1 MAMTKIGK
9 FTSWRA
15 CVALVGLLFAG
26 MLPSGYV
33 GAATATASPSS
44 CQNTAGVGTQAW
56 TNPGNAVSSNN
67 SYATASVND
76 NQITNWLECTGYGFS
91 IPADST
97 ITGITLN
104 VERSANNTLVQDYEV
119 RLIKGGVRGAADR
132 ATTTNYTNADVVEAH
147 GSSSD
152 MWATTWTPAEVNAA
166 NFGAA
171 FSAFKNGTAGGA
183 RTVSVDHLQIVI
195 DYTPPPAV
203 SSINRASTN
212 PTAGA
217 ASVSWTVVFDQSVTG
232 VDAGDFALVQAG
244 GVAGAAITAVSGSGT
259 TWTVTASTGS
269 GAGTLGLNLVDND
282 SIVAGA
288 VPLGGAGAGNGNFT
302 GQVYTVSVPAVVSIN
317 RASTNP
323 TTASAAVSWTVTF
336 SAAMTGVDVSDFA
349 LVQAGGAAGATLT
362 SVSGSGTTWT
372 VVANTG
378 TSSAGTLGLNLVDDD
393 TIVNANSAPLG
404 GSGVANGNFTGQT
417 YSLIPP
423 YPTLTKTAST
433 SAAVVN
439 DVITFTITAANSF
452 GVDQTNVVLTDTLP
466 AGMAYQVHLVSQGTV
481 TVFGNIVTWT
491 IPLIP
496 AGGSAQMTLAVQ
508 LTAQGSLTNSVSA
521 PGATTATASVLV
533 LASAVT
539 HFRLDEPAG
548 TWTGAV
554 GEVLDSGGTGL
565 HGRRLTTST
574 PTTTNTI
581 NPVPAIAT
589 SQPSVIGSFC
599 NAGNFDGN
607 AVVQVADSPA
617 FDYTT
622 QLSASAWIY
631 PTAYPGSDL
640 YSILSNDTNY
650 EFHLN
655 TAGRLYWWWNASTL
669 TSAAAIPLNQWTH
682 IAITLSSAAG
692 AGRQRIYINGV
703 ADTNTNNW
711 TGTLQANNCNFYIG
725 GDIATGA
732 ACSLI
737 PGRNFRGRID
747 EVKLYAY
754 ELNAAEVQADMT
766 LGRSCSGTF
775 DHLRI
780 EHDGV
785 ASVCAPETVTVK
797 ACLDSSCS
805 TLYTGNVTVNLSPTG
820 WVGGDTFTFSGGI
833 GSRQLSRST
842 SGNTTLGT
850 VSVSPNPGLGT
861 RCFNGGTE
869 TCIINFASA
878 SCAFDVAETGG
889 APQSRLYT
897 KLADT
902 AFSLDLLALLTPST
916 INTGYTGPVS
926 VDLVD
931 ASSSA
936 CPAGGGLTTPTSV
949 TFVAGNNGRK
959 PVSFTYPNA
968 AKNVKVRAIVG
979 ASAPAC
985 SNDNFAI
992 RPQQFSVTSSMN
1004 NTALTGAPAASAG
1017 SAFALTAGAGV
1028 ASGYDGTPVLDATKV
1043 NDHDGVDI
1051 ASGTLSG
1058 TFGAGTGA
1066 AASGAAFKY
1075 LDVGSIQLEA
1085 NAVVDSGFT
1094 SVDQV
1099 TDCVANSTSNT
1110 LSGGKYGC
1118 NVGSVASAKFGRW
1131 YPSHYS
1137 FSGTLT
1143 PGCVAGTYTYMGE
1156 DALGVA
1162 LTVKAH
1168 AAGAGAASASDPVT
1182 SRYTYS
1188 AAANSLVVAPVTLA
1202 GANGASAVSVTRLAS
1217 PAFPIMPNNGLWSAG
1232 LFPINDTYA
1241 FSRLAAPDGPYDAF
1255 KLTAAVNDADGATLI
1270 APVETNTT
1278 RVRFGRLNIT
1288 NAYGSELLPLPVP
1301 VEAQYWAGSNFTTH
1315 TADTCTSINPASIV
1329 MSGYTQGLAACE
1341 TFFQPN
1347 TAFTVTNGRGTLTL
1361 RAPGAGNGGSVTLGL
1376 NLGTVVAGSKT
1387 CLSATAT
1394 DTVSGSLPGFGTVNP
1409 TARATFGAFKTPL
1422 IYRRENY

>member
-1 MAMTKIGK
+1 MKKTGNL
-9 FTSWRA
+9 TSWRTF
-15 CVALVGLLFAG
+15 CALVVLALAGLLTSSFA
-26 MLPSGYV
+26 V
-33 GAATATASPSS
+33 AATATASPAN
-44 CQNTAGVGTQAW
+44 CQSTAGIGTVAW
-56 TNPGNAVSSNN
+56 SNAGNATDSDN
-67 SYATASVND
+67 SRATASVD
-76 NQITNWLECTGYGFS
+76 GSTTNWLVCTNYGFA
-91 IPADST
+91 IPAGST
-97 ITGITLN
+97 INGIVVN
-104 VERSANNTLVQDYEV
+104 VERRSSSTNNGGSEDVAV
-119 RLIKGGVRGAADR
+119 RAVKAGVIGATDR
-132 ATTTNYTNADVVEAH
+132 ATGTNYTTSDVVEAH
-147 GSSSD
+147 GGAAD
-152 MWATTWTPAEVNAA
+152 LWGTTWTTAQVNAA
-166 NFGAA
+166 DFGAA
-171 FSAFKNGTAGGA
+171 FAASKPSSSGGA
-183 RTVSVDHLQIVI
+183 HTISVDHIQIVI

-203 SSINRASTN
+203 SSINRASTD

-217 ASVSWTVVFDQSVTG
+217 ASVSWTVVFDQSVSG
-232 VDAGDFALVQAG
+232 VDSTDFSLVQAG
-244 GVAGAAITAVSGSGT
+244 GVAGAAISAVSGSGT
-259 TWTVTASTGS
+259 TWTVTASTGTGS
-269 GAGTLGLNLVDND
+269 GTLGLNLVDND

-288 VPLGGAGAGNGNFT
+288 VPLGGTGAGNGNFT

-317 RASTNP
+317 RASPNP

-336 SAAMTGVDVSDFA
+336 SAAMTGVDLTDFA

-372 VVANTG
+372 VLANAG
-378 TSSAGTLGLNLVDDD
+378 TSSSGTLGLNLVDDD
-393 TIVNANSAPLG
+393 TIVNANTVPLG
-404 GSGVANGNFTGQT
+404 GAGLANGNFTGQT

-423 YPTLTKTAST
+423 YPTLTKTSST
-433 SAAVVN
+433 SAAVIN

-452 GVDQTNVVLTDTLP
+452 AVDQSNVVLTDTLP
-466 AGMAYQVHLVSQGTV
+466 AGMTYQVHLVSQGTV
-481 TVFGNIVTWT
+481 TVFGNVVTWT

-496 AGGSAQMTLAVQ
+496 AGGSAQMTLAVE
-508 LTAQGSLTNSVSA
+508 LTTQGSLTNSVSA

-539 HFRLDEPAG
+539 HFRLDEPVG
-548 TWTGAV
+548 SWTGAA
-554 GEVLDSGGTGL
+554 GEVVDSGGTGL
-565 HGRRLTTST
+565 HGRRLTTSV

-581 NPVPAIAT
+581 IPDPAIAT
-589 SQPSVIGSFC
+589 SHPSVIGSFC

-607 AVVQVADSPA
+607 AVVQVGDSPA

-640 YSILSNDTNY
+640 SSILSNDTNY
-650 EFHLN
+650 EFHLD
-655 TAGRLYWWWNASTL
+655 TTGRLYWWWNYSTL
-669 TSAAAIPLNQWTH
+669 TSNATIPRDKWTH

-703 ADTNTNNW
+703 ADPNTNNW

-754 ELNAAEVQADMT
+754 ELSAAEVQADMT
-766 LGRSCSGTF
+766 LGRLCSGTF

-780 EHDGV
+780 EHDAV

-805 TLYTGNVTVNLSPTG
+805 TLYTGNVTVTLSPTG

-842 SGNTTLGT
+842 AGNTTLDT
-850 VSVSPNPGLGT
+850 VSVTPAPGGGT
-861 RCFNGGTE
+861 RCFNGGSE
-869 TCIINFASA
+869 TCTMNFASA
-878 SCAFDVAETGG
+878 SCVFDVAETGG

-897 KLADT
+897 KLANTD
-902 AFSLDLLALLTPST
+902 FSLDLLALLSPST
-916 INTGYTGPVS
+916 INTSYTGPVS

-936 CPAGGGLTTPTSV
+936 CPSGGGLTTATSV
-949 TFVAGNNGRK
+949 TFVADDNGRK
-959 PVSFTYPNA
+959 LVSFTYPNA
-968 AKNVKVRAIVG
+968 AKNVKVRAVVG
-979 ASAPAC
+979 ASTPAC

-1004 NTALTGAPAASAG
+1004 NTALTGTPAATAG
-1017 SAFALTAGAGV
+1017 SAFSLTAAAGV
-1028 ASGYDGTPVLDATKV
+1028 ASGYDGTPALDATKV
-1043 NDHDGVDI
+1043 NDHDGVAI

-1058 TFGAGTGA
+1058 VFGAGTGA
-1066 AASGAAFKY
+1066 AASGATFKY
-1075 LDVGSIQLEA
+1075 LDVGSIQLAA

-1094 SVDQV
+1094 SVDQS
-1099 TDCVANSTSNT
+1099 TDCVVGSTSNT

-1168 AAGAGAASASDPVT
+1168 AVGAGAASASDPVT
-1182 SRYTYS
+1182 SRYTYN
-1188 AAANSLVVAPVTLA
+1188 AAPNSLVVAPVTLA
-1202 GANGASAVSVTRLAS
+1202 GDNSGTAISVTRLSS
-1217 PAFPIMPNNGLWSAG
+1217 PAFPVMPNNGLWSAG
-1232 LFPINDTYA
+1232 LFPINDSYA
-1241 FSRLAAPDGPYDAF
+1241 FSRLAAPDGPYDVF
-1255 KLTAAVNDADGATLI
+1255 KLTAAVNDADGAALI

-1278 RVRFGRLNIT
+1278 RLRFGRLRIN
-1288 NAYGSELLPLPVP
+1288 NAYGSELLPLPLP
-1301 VEAQYWAGSNFTTH
+1301 VEAQYWSGSFFTTH
-1315 TADTCTSINPASIV
+1315 AADSCTSIDPATIV

-1341 TFFQPN
+1341 TFFQPSA
-1347 TAFTVTNGRGTLTL
+1347 AFTLTNGKGALTL
-1361 RAPGAGNGGSVTLGL
+1361 RAPGSGNAGSVTLGL
-1376 NLGTVVAGSKT
+1376 NVGAAVPGSKT
-1387 CLSATAT
+1387 CLSASETNAAA
-1394 DTVSGSLPGFGTVNP
+1394 GNLPGFGSVNP